1 MTAHISGAD
10 ADILIGT
17 QLVNANQITLD
28 IEDGTKATSTRGVP
42 DGYVRGQTKSKGE
55 LKVDTVNFKL
65 ILEEAKKA
73 GSWQQMEPVDITVN
87 GKTINQSINYTAYGC
102 KLNLSNALDAAGDG
116 EDKLEHSIPFVV
128 TDPRFVEIDGVP
140 YIDLDHV
147 KRLNL

>member
-65 ILEEAKKA
+65 ILEEAKR
-73 GSWQQMEPVDITVN
+73 Q
-87 GKTINQSINYTAYGC
+87 
-102 KLNLSNALDAAGDG
+102 
-116 EDKLEHSIPFVV
+116 
-128 TDPRFVEIDGVP
+128 
-140 YIDLDHV
+140 DLGNKWSRLISPSTV
-147 KRLNL
+147 KRSIRALTTQPTVVS